1 MPDGRAA
8 GADPATGRDIL
19 LAFLVFA
26 WLGATA
32 WARPLMLPDEGR
44 YVGVAWEMMRSGDW
58 ITPTL
63 NGLPYFHKPPLFY
76 WITAGSMSV
85 FGTNEWAARAA
96 PLLGAWVAA
105 MALYLLVRRW
115 VDRRSANTT
124 LLVLLAQPL
133 FFGAAQFA
141 NLDML
146 VTGCIT
152 AAVVLAA
159 HAALCSERGLPYRN
173 ALAAAYAAAALGVL
187 AKGLIGIVIPALII
201 GAWLLAR
208 RRWRVLFA
216 LLWWPGIA
224 LFLLLTAP
232 WFIAMQ
238 LKLSDFSYYFFVVQH
253 FKRFTAGGFNNVQPF
268 WFYPSLLILFCLPWL
283 PWLARL
289 PIGANYLSDPQRG
302 PVRLLMLLWVV
313 LVALFFSLP
322 KSKPVGY
329 ILPAVPPLAFLL
341 AEGFALL
348 TTPSTR
354 SRRIWAAGTGLAAAL
369 GMTTVIWLSVVPM
382 RSSKEVALALEA
394 HRGAGD
400 QIVLLNRFLFDLP
413 FYAKLGAPM
422 KVVDDWD
429 SSQIQQGDSWR
440 KELSDA
446 GRFDRARAAHTL
458 IAGTSLPA
466 LLCRAP
472 VTWVIGSSE
481 SPADYPFLAAAH
493 LIASTRKLALWRLD
507 AAAPEAATALA
518 CAGGAES
525 DGSHL

>member
-1 MPDGRAA
+1 MRLIRLSLDGLTAFTTWPLRAVSILGFTLAALALLYGGYLTLSYFVEGNDVSGWTTIIVGLMLFA
-8 GADPATGRDIL
+8 GIQLISVGILGEYIGRIFEEVKAPAAVRRQAGDGAGPQGIRSMTLPARPTAGTGPTTGHDVL
-19 LAFLVFA
+19 LAILVFA
-26 WLGATA
+26 WLAATA

-105 MALYLLVRRW
+105 MALYLFVRAGR
-115 VDRRSANTT
+115 DRRSANMT

-152 AAVVLAA
+152 ASIVLAA
-159 HAALCSERGLPYRN
+159 HAALCSERGLPYRS

-201 GAWLLAR
+201 SAWLLAR

-238 LKLSDFSYYFFVVQH
+238 LKFSDFSYYFFVVQH
-253 FKRFTAGGFNNVQPF
+253 FKRFAAGGFNNVQPF
-268 WFYPSLLILFCLPWL
+268 WFYPALLILFC
-283 PWLARL
+283 
-289 PIGANYLSDPQRG
+289 
-302 PVRLLMLLWVV
+302 
-313 LVALFFSLP
+313 
-322 KSKPVGY
+322 
-329 ILPAVPPLAFLL
+329 
-341 AEGFALL
+341 
-348 TTPSTR
+348 
-354 SRRIWAAGTGLAAAL
+354 AALAA
-369 GMTTVIWLSVVPM
+369 
-382 RSSKEVALALEA
+382 LA
-394 HRGAGD
+394 G
-400 QIVLLNRFLFDLP
+400 
-413 FYAKLGAPM
+413 
-422 KVVDDWD
+422 
-429 SSQIQQGDSWR
+429 
-440 KELSDA
+440 
-446 GRFDRARAAHTL
+446 
-458 IAGTSLPA
+458 
-466 LLCRAP
+466 
-472 VTWVIGSSE
+472 
-481 SPADYPFLAAAH
+481 AAADRCQ
-493 LIASTRKLALWRLD
+493 LFV
-507 AAAPEAATALA
+507 
-518 CAGGAES
+518 
-525 DGSHL
+525 